1 MRRLIVVVAL
11 VLLLGWEGRVFAQG
25 VPVYDNAN
33 FLQNL
38 ITAVQAVLTTIEAF
52 LIEANQVLE
61 LTSLDEIGVS
71 GGIAEDM
78 ALLGRLV
85 EQAEGLS
92 YDIASLQAQINALFH
107 LESAPATR
115 DGLAARIAEIK
126 RIKYEAYGY
135 AARVHTLLR
144 TAARTVEHL
153 KGLLDTV
160 SALVGNKQG
169 HQTSVQAQVVIAKH
183 IANLD
188 VQTTAFN
195 RAQVIDKLAEAL
207 ITESIAKIQASRM
220 EDWPG
225 F

>member
-1 MRRLIVVVAL
+1 MQRFAAVGMV
-11 VLLLGWEGRVFAQG
+11 VLLLAWGSVVHAQG

-52 LIEANQVLE
+52 LIEANQILE

-71 GGIAEDM
+71 SGIAEDM
-78 ALLGRLV
+78 ALLGKLV
-85 EQAEGLS
+85 DQAEGLS
-92 YDIASLQAQINALFH
+92 YDLASLQAQIAQLFD
-107 LESAPATR
+107 LQTAPATR

-126 RIKYEAYGY
+126 RLKYQAYSY

-169 HQTSVQAQVVIAKH
+169 HQTAVQAQVVIAKH

-207 ITESIAKIQASRM
+207 ITESIAKIQQSRM
-220 EDWPG
+220 EDWPE